1 VLIQGSRRT
10 GNDLGRQFGSDQVE
24 QNVEEREEN
33 ERACHHGCGCWISVS
48 EFNPKEQNFLEK
60 NDVFTIQRDPA
71 KEYLNPVLFKGNSFL
86 SLAHWLFT
94 HA

>member
-60 NDVFTIQRDPA
+60 NDVFTIQRA
-71 KEYLNPVLFKGNSFL
+71 IQRRN
-86 SLAHWLFT
+86 T
-94 HA
+94 